1 MNPSDTLLKQIDL
14 AAQHQKEH
22 HGEHGGILHD
32 IKESVKEGVKDVIDI
47 VKGKDSE
54 TDSHDHHH
62 SKIDPSIPPENVVPK
77 DNIRQFKTDP
87 ELRNETLGA
96 SV

>member
-22 HGEHGGILHD
+22 HNDHSGIMHD

-54 TDSHDHHH
+54 TDSPEHH
-62 SKIDPSIPPENVVPK
+62 SKIESSIPPENAVPK
-77 DNIRQFKTDP
+77 DNIRQFNADS